1 MTLTMQER
9 DYQTLYRLFHSFTGC
24 NNKATHSLRGESEVS
39 ECAEHRLCYTTNGSR
54 LFLCQSCLN
63 FWQECRRM
71 RDRSMWDTAV
81 FLRQSRTERKAES

>member
-1 MTLTMQER
+1 MQER

-39 ECAEHRLCYTTNGSR
+39 ECTEHRLCYTTNGSH
-54 LFLCQSCLN
+54 LFLCQSCLT
-63 FWQECRRM
+63 FWQECRRT

-81 FLRQSRTERKAES
+81 FLRQSRTERQGES